1 MVQKPKAPYT
11 NRSAGEEGFINE
23 YTRKLLVQWCDF
35 QVRTGR
41 LAFDDPERVIWKPYV
56 EYAQAKGW
64 LSKDGTKIL
73 APGWKTAAAFLR
85 R

>member
-1 MVQKPKAPYT
+1 MAVQKPKASYT
-11 NRSAGEEGFINE
+11 NRPAGEEAFLNE
-23 YTRKLLVQWCDF
+23 YTRTYLVHWCDI
-35 QVRTGR
+35 QIHGGT
-41 LAFDDPERVIWKPYV
+41 LDMDASPYT
-56 EYAQAKGW
+56 EYAKARGW